1 MSAFGR
7 RADTAAVAV
16 LGPARGLV
24 ASTPQAVTALL
35 QPLVAHRFDPARD
48 GARPRGELAAE
59 LAVLVDTTLAD
70 QALWLDAK
78 VRRGLVTQFLHGII
92 AAGSDAAPAAAALV
106 ARSALPGAALGDP
119 AAAPAQSEVARVVP
133 LVYPLV
139 MERIDS
145 AAAAKLG
152 RGELARR
159 LTSVVADV
167 LTELALQLNQRE
179 QRELVTLLLDDMLG
193 LGPLEPLLADDSIN
207 DILVNGAAQVFV
219 ERRGRLEHTDVTFR
233 DNAHV
238 MAVVTRIVTQI
249 GRRVDEA
256 SPLVDE
262 DLMLV
267 QPRPPGLPE
276 DPPPPPITLQ
286 EVARLPLVIPS
297 RPNVIRM
304 HVEAEMAAIGCRP
317 TIALEIDGVSAI
329 LDLVADG
336 AGHAILSRNAVA
348 SSVKPSAFTVRA
360 IGQPP
365 LRTRLSLATSS
376 ARPATLT
383 QQATMELVR
392 ATAQAR
398 LSAT

>member
-1 MSAFGR
+1 MDLKQLEYFVRVAELGSFTRASIALDIAQPALSRQVRLLEVELRQSLLVRNGR
-7 RADTAAVAV
+7 GATPTEAGK
-16 LGPARGLV
+16 LLLEHARGILHQVERAREELGRVRGALAGRV
-24 ASTPQAVTALL
+24 AI
-35 QPLVAHRFDPARD
+35 
-48 GARPRGELAAE
+48 
-59 LAVLVDTTLAD
+59 
-70 QALWLDAK
+70 
-78 VRRGLVTQFLHGII
+78 GLPPSL
-92 AAGSDAAPAAAALV
+92 
-106 ARSALPGAALGDP
+106 
-119 AAAPAQSEVARVVP
+119 ARVLTVP
-133 LVYPLV
+133 LTRAFRQQMPDAQLSIS
-139 MERIDS
+139 EG
-145 AAAAKLG
+145 L
-152 RGELARR
+152 
-159 LTSVVADV
+159 SV
-167 LTELALQLNQRE
+167 TMQEW
-179 QRELVTLLLDDMLG
+179 
-193 LGPLEPLLADDSIN
+193 
-207 DILVNGAAQVFV
+207 LVNGRLDIAVLYNAQPAN
-219 ERRGRLEHTDVTFR
+219 G
-233 DNAHV
+233 
-238 MAVVTRIVTQI
+238 I
-249 GRRVDEA
+249 EA
-256 SPLVDE
+256 TPLVDE

-297 RPNVIRM
+297 RPNAIRM